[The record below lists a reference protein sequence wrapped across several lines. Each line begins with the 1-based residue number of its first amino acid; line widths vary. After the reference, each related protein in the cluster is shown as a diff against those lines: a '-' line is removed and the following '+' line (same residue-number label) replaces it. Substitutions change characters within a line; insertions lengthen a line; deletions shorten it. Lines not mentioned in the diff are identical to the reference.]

1 MRRLGVQGK
10 QRARGPTPS
19 DGSGNYADSARGLGL
34 ECRGRGLCACAGG
47 ARGWRA
53 RGAWVAARARGG
65 VGTRGAWG
73 AGRNRESS
81 VPPRQ
86 SLGLSLSGARAVVR
100 GLGCAGEVASGKK
113 EASSPLL
120 LGTPDFPDRPEIG
133 SPTGSHPRKAG
144 RFKKLCGSGVE
155 ISDPGCEEL
164 FKVWKIASVFVSIGS
179 AHNLTLQT
187 TMKNQDKKNGAAKQS
202 GHTSNPK
209 NTPGQPEA
217 GPEGGQGRPS
227 QSAPTTEAEGSTS
240 QAPGK
245 AEGVCQLC
253 FSNGQGEEF
262 MVRQSSFWG

>member
-1 MRRLGVQGK
+1 M
-10 QRARGPTPS
+10 
-19 DGSGNYADSARGLGL
+19 
-34 ECRGRGLCACAGG
+34 CR
-47 ARGWRA
+47 
-53 RGAWVAARARGG
+53 
-65 VGTRGAWG
+65 
-73 AGRNRESS
+73 
-81 VPPRQ
+81 
-86 SLGLSLSGARAVVR
+86 
-100 GLGCAGEVASGKK
+100 EVASGKK

-120 LGTPDFPDRPEIG
+120 LGTPDFPDQPEIG

-187 TMKNQDKKNGAAKQS
+187 TMKNQDKKNGTAKQS